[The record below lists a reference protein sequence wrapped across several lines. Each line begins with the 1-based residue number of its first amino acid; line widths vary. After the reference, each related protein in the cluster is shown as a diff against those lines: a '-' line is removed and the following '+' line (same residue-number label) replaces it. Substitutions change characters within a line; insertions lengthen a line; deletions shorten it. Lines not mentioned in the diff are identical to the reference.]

1 MNMRLAIKGFILG
14 LTIVLPGMSGGT
26 ILIILGLYGQILKD
40 IAKIN
45 IKPYW
50 PLLSGCVAGL
60 FLGGFV
66 FALVFEAYRDIASA
80 FLMGCLFASTRAV
93 FRERPSPTLTR
104 LGILAAGLALGF
116 WLAEEPIAI
125 AENTTAVNLAVL
137 ALGGAIASATMMIPG
152 LPGSS
157 VLIIM
162 GIYDDVLVYLRDFHL
177 LNLAIFGFGSILGI
191 FLLARALDNLF
202 NRYQGPIAYFFAGL
216 ILGST
221 RAILPGSF
229 GFMVVLLFIGGFA
242 LVWWY
247 SGKEEQKEKVE
258 ETEPGELRQDQVQE
272 LGEEEGEQE
281 KTVTRVEQ

>member
-1 MNMRLAIKGFILG
+1 MRLAIKGLILG
-14 LTIVLPGMSGGT
+14 LAIVLPGMSGGT
-26 ILIILGLYGQILKD
+26 ILIILGMYEQILKD

-66 FALVFEAYRDIASA
+66 FALVFEAYRDMASA
-80 FLMGCLFASTRAV
+80 FLLGCMFASTRAV
-93 FRERPSPTLTR
+93 FRERPSPTLIR
-104 LGILAAGLALGF
+104 LGFLAAGLALGY

-125 AENTTAVNLAVL
+125 AENITAVNPVVL

-157 VLIIM
+157 VLIIL
-162 GIYDDVLVYLRDFHL
+162 GIYDDVLVYMRDFHL
-177 LNLAIFGFGSILGI
+177 LNLAIFGFGNILGI

-202 NRYQGPIAYFFAGL
+202 KRYQGPIAYFFAGL

-229 GFMVVLLFIGGFA
+229 GPLVALLFIGGFA

-247 SGKEEQKEKVE
+247 SGKEEQKDKEKKKEPE
-258 ETEPGELRQDQVQE
+258 ELVQEQVQE
-272 LGEEEGEQE
+272 VGREEEGKE
-281 KTVTRVEQ
+281 KRAPGAEK